1 MAASPGPV
9 PGMPVGGMAAPQGE
23 EAGTAAERDPRVR
36 CYNKRLLGEVLE
48 MCSDFSRAVLESQ
61 PQLCPEHRNR
71 ALQEARWNFETTV
84 QENVTVHGLP
94 WSEASDSQSGLDIKI
109 LEDQFDEVIVDT
121 ATKRKY
127 HPRKIIS
134 HVSKTLKAEREIVG
148 QYQPVVNPEPIRCDA
163 NQVSR
168 MANVTSEMSTV
179 SKQISESMKSLPTLI
194 ETAEGLSQVLSMHPA
209 LQLSR
214 THKEVFAHNSSEE
227 KDKTMDLVRGLEIT
241 PTGTEAPNTIEL
253 IRKRKRLD
261 SPESRLYPL
270 RSRSK
275 RKISINAA
283 QKHS

>member
-1 MAASPGPV
+1 MAASPGPI

-23 EAGTAAERDPRVR
+23 EAETAAKRDPRVR
-36 CYNKRLLGEVLE
+36 CYNKRFLGEVLE
-48 MCSDFSRAVLESQ
+48 MCSDFSKAILESQ
-61 PQLCPEHRNR
+61 PQLCPERRNR

-94 WSEASDSQSGLDIKI
+94 WSEASESQSGLDIKI

-127 HPRKIIS
+127 HPRKIVA
-134 HVSKTLKAEREIVG
+134 HVSKTLKAEREMLG
-148 QYQPVVNPEPIRCDA
+148 HYQPVVNHEPIRCDP

-168 MANVTSEMSTV
+168 MANLTSEMSTV
-179 SKQISESMKSLPTLI
+179 SKKISESMKSLPTLI
-194 ETAEGLSQVLSMHPA
+194 ETAEGLSQVLSMHPV

-214 THKEVFAHNSSEE
+214 THKEVFSHNSSEE
-227 KDKTMDLVRGLEIT
+227 KEKTMDLVRGLEIT
-241 PTGTEAPNTIEL
+241 PIGTEAPNTIEL
-253 IRKRKRLD
+253 SRKRKKLD

-275 RKISINAA
+275 RKISLNAA
-283 QKHS
+283 HKHT